1 MVIVFFSK
9 NEELASKIE
18 KSLNENILLDFE
30 FVFNRD
36 PNDTLHFLEYIM
48 PQFAIFDLDDSD
60 FSNPK
65 IFQTIAHDHWLS
77 NTGIFGIKEDKSEL
91 ANIDFPFFYIFSPF
105 EILTQMPKILSV
117 LMRNENLLFRAGIIQ
132 DIGTKGIFV
141 IQSEIDDVKAYAEL
155 IASNL
160 LNRGLIQTQKKY
172 AVIFALNEILINA
185 IEHGNCEISAEE
197 KKAWL
202 SSDRKMRELV
212 ELKKKDPKIAGR
224 IVTLEYELLD
234 TKIQIT
240 ITDKGKGFDYKS
252 YLGADLLQIKGF
264 SGRGILMTKCFIDS
278 ITYHDPGNKV
288 TLEISFDAVNTR
300 LPQGL
305 ENHKVIDLSVGDT
318 LFQKGDKSDG
328 LYFIVK
334 GEFEAW
340 IDGKLVSILDS
351 SDVFIGEMA
360 FLLRHRRT
368 ATVIARTNSQ
378 VIFISAKDWIDTIR
392 KYPMYGVYLSR
403 ILARK
408 LNNTSITVSSLKQ
421 I

>member
-9 NEELASKIE
+9 NEKMASQIE
-18 KSLNENILLDFE
+18 SSLNKNVISDFE
-30 FVFNRD
+30 FVFESD
-36 PNDTLHFLEYIM
+36 PTETLSFLEYIM
-48 PQFAIFDLDDSD
+48 PQFAIFDLDDPD
-60 FSNPK
+60 FSNTK
-65 IFQTIAHDHWLS
+65 NFNRITEDHWLS
-77 NTGIFGIKEDKSEL
+77 NTGIFGIKEDKTE
-91 ANIDFPFFYIFSPF
+91 NPFEFPFFYIFSHF

-117 LMRNENLLFRAGIIQ
+117 LIKNENLLFRTGIIQ
-132 DIGTKGIFV
+132 DIGNKGLFV
-141 IQSEIDDVKAYAEL
+141 IQSDIEDVKAYAEL

-160 LNRGLIQTQKKY
+160 SNRGLIQNTKKY
-172 AVIFALNEILINA
+172 AVIFALNEMLINA
-185 IEHGNCEISAEE
+185 IEHGNCEITNDE
-197 KKAWL
+197 KKEWIDL
-202 SSDRKMRELV
+202 DKKMQELI
-212 ELKKKDPKIAGR
+212 ELKKQDPKIAGR
-224 IVTLEYELLD
+224 VVTLEYELLE
-234 TKIQIT
+234 TKVIIK
-240 ITDKGKGFDYKS
+240 ITDKGKGFDFES
-252 YLGADLLQIKGF
+252 YLNANLLDVKGY

-278 ITYHDPGNKV
+278 IEYIKPGNQV
-288 TLEISFDAVNTR
+288 LLEISYDLINKK
-300 LPQGL
+300 LPLGL
-305 ENHKVIDLSVGDT
+305 EEHPLIELTPGQI

-340 IDGKLVSILDS
+340 IDGRLVSVLDY

-368 ATVIARTNSQ
+368 ATVKAKTASQ

-392 KYPMYGVYLSR
+392 KFPLYGVYLSR

>member
-1 MVIVFFSK
+1 LDLIV
-9 NEELASKIE
+9 E
-18 KSLNENILLDFE
+18 
-30 FVFNRD
+30 
-36 PNDTLHFLEYIM
+36 
-48 PQFAIFDLDDSD
+48 
-60 FSNPK
+60 
-65 IFQTIAHDHWLS
+65 
-77 NTGIFGIKEDKSEL
+77 
-91 ANIDFPFFYIFSPF
+91 
-105 EILTQMPKILSV
+105 
-117 LMRNENLLFRAGIIQ
+117 
-132 DIGTKGIFV
+132 
-141 IQSEIDDVKAYAEL
+141 
-155 IASNL
+155 
-160 LNRGLIQTQKKY
+160 
-172 AVIFALNEILINA
+172 
-185 IEHGNCEISAEE
+185 
-197 KKAWL
+197 
-202 SSDRKMRELV
+202 
-212 ELKKKDPKIAGR
+212 
-224 IVTLEYELLD
+224 TLEYELLD